1 MKYIWLCVIGIG
13 LAAAGVLL
21 AASNKINIG
30 QILGPGASQNG
41 FVLGVN
47 PGGQLTFLGI
57 GTGLSISGSTLNA
70 SGSAQP
76 NFADYV
82 TVPGTPNGV
91 TTTFTLAN
99 APTPPSSLG
108 VFVNGQLLLGG
119 TGNQYTLAGSVITFA
134 VAPLVSD
141 SLQASYRF

>member
-1 MKYIWLCVIGIG
+1 MKYIWLCIIVIGM
-13 LAAAGVLL
+13 LAAGVLL

-41 FVLGVN
+41 FVLGVT
-47 PGGQLTFLGI
+47 PGGQLTFLGL
-57 GTGLSISGSTLNA
+57 GTGLSIAGSTINA
-70 SGSAQP
+70 SGSALP

-99 APTPPSSLG
+99 APVVGSVG
-108 VFVNGQLLLGG
+108 VFKNGLLMQAGV
-119 TGNQYTLAGSVITFA
+119 GNEYTVSGSVVTFA
-134 VAPLVSD
+134 VAPLATD
-141 SLQASYRF
+141 LLQASYRF